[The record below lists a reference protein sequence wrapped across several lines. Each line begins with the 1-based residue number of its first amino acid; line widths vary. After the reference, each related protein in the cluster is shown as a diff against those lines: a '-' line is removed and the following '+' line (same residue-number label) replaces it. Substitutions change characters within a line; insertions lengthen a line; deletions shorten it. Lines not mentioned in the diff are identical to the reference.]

1 MPTITESISTPTEKV
16 GSGRY
21 LVRIIDAGE
30 GSSGTYS
37 PDVLQEAG
45 RAKVWPAGTH
55 MYLDHPTATEDR
67 DRPVR
72 TVKDLA
78 GVLAED
84 ARWDPE
90 TQSLVAEAKIYS
102 GYRTMLDE
110 MADDIGLSIR
120 ATAEQARDGSIT
132 RIVEGL
138 SVDFVTRAGRGGK
151 VLQILESA
159 RLSEASTSDR
169 REQLEQVRPGK
180 AYVVDF
186 DEATGWVVFR
196 QWHDDDS
203 DTLIRFGFTVADDD
217 KSATLT
223 GDGEIVRQVTT
234 FVPINDP
241 APQVPPAIPAGSIR
255 PEESTM
261 PQIEEARLAELTEA
275 ASRVSAL
282 ESERDTA
289 IKERDDAVAALTE
302 SRKAEAAAK
311 IDAADL
317 PDAAKAR
324 VRESL
329 DRDAEVDVEAA
340 IKAESDYIAALTPAA
355 QPLGFGES
363 KPVDES
369 TNPRTSARNPW
380 GRTITQEA

>member
-1 MPTITESISTPTEKV
+1 MPTITESISTPAAKV
-16 GSGRY
+16 GTGRY

-37 PDVLQEAG
+37 PAVLQEAG

-55 MYLDHPTATEDR
+55 MYLDHPTAAEDR

-84 ARWDPE
+84 ARWDPA

-120 ATAEQARDGSIT
+120 ATAEQDRSGSIT

-159 RLSEASTSDR
+159 RVSEAAVSDR
-169 REQLEQVRPGK
+169 RAQLEQVAPGK
-180 AYVVDF
+180 SYPTDF
-186 DEATGWVVFR
+186 DEAAGWVVFR
-196 QWHDDDS
+196 EWSEDDT
-203 DTLIRFGFTVADDD
+203 DTLTRYGFTVADDD
-217 KSATLT
+217 KSVTLT
-223 GDGEIVRQVTT
+223 GDGEPVRQVTT
-234 FVPINDP
+234 YVPLNP
-241 APQVPPAIPAGSIR
+241 APHNPPATPAGSTTT
-255 PEESTM
+255 EESTM
-261 PQIEEARLAELTEA
+261 PQIEEARLAELTA
-275 ASRVSAL
+275 AESKVSTL

-289 IKERDDAVAALTE
+289 IKERDDAVAALAE
-302 SRKAEAAAK
+302 SRKAEAVAK

-340 IKAESDYIAALTPAA
+340 IKAEAEYIAALTPKG
-355 QPLGFGES
+355 QPMGFGES

-369 TNPRTSARNPW
+369 ATRTPARNPW
-380 GRTITQEA
+380 GRTTTKEA